1 MAAANQITVYDLYN
15 TMRERQQRHNECYTI
30 VLDRVYCRIKRCA
43 SVNRYTCTFEVPQI
57 IVGKPLFNVESC
69 LRYVMHNLTSNGFRV
84 RYSFPRT
91 LDISWDMRERQQ
103 QQQQHQRHPLQQ
115 QHQQHQQ
122 QDLDPAVAM
131 MMAGRQPPRHQQQ
144 QQGHGNGRS
153 RKPAA
158 AAAAA
163 TRVVVTDDRN
173 NTHNAFFRS
182 ITEFKPSGKFVL
194 NL

>member
-103 QQQQHQRHPLQQ
+103 RQQPQQPQQPHQHQQQQQH
-115 QHQQHQQ
+115 Q

-144 QQGHGNGRS
+144 QQGHGNGS
-153 RKPAA
+153 RKP
-158 AAAAA
+158 AAAA